1 MTKIAFV
8 FPGQGS
14 QSVGMLDSWLAEP
27 GVNELL
33 EQADS
38 ALDAPISQLIA
49 QGPEEDLNLTINTQ
63 PAMLLAA
70 VLMYQ
75 QWQQA
80 GGPVP
85 AMMAGHSLGE
95 YSALTAA
102 QSLKVVDA
110 LKLVRIRAHAMQDA
124 VPVGVGAMAAIIGL
138 DDEAIQALCA
148 QHSQPDALVQAVNF
162 NAPGQVVIAG
172 HRTAVEQ
179 ACEAAKAQGARR
191 ALLLPVSAPF
201 HSELLRPAAQTLQA
215 ALEPIA
221 LEAPVCPVIN
231 NVDVLSPTDPEAIKD
246 ALVRQAWHPVRWV
259 ETIQAMKGQGVT
271 HIVECGPGRVL
282 SGLIRRIDRGLT
294 VLSFS
299 DPQSM
304 QEVLQQLKDEG

>member
-102 QSLKVVDA
+102 QSLKGVDSS
-110 LKLVRIRAHAMQDA
+110 KYVRNR
-124 VPVGVGAMAAIIGL
+124 
-138 DDEAIQALCA
+138 
-148 QHSQPDALVQAVNF
+148 
-162 NAPGQVVIAG
+162 
-172 HRTAVEQ
+172 
-179 ACEAAKAQGARR
+179 
-191 ALLLPVSAPF
+191 
-201 HSELLRPAAQTLQA
+201 
-215 ALEPIA
+215 
-221 LEAPVCPVIN
+221 
-231 NVDVLSPTDPEAIKD
+231 
-246 ALVRQAWHPVRWV
+246 
-259 ETIQAMKGQGVT
+259 
-271 HIVECGPGRVL
+271 
-282 SGLIRRIDRGLT
+282 
-294 VLSFS
+294 
-299 DPQSM
+299 
-304 QEVLQQLKDEG
+304 